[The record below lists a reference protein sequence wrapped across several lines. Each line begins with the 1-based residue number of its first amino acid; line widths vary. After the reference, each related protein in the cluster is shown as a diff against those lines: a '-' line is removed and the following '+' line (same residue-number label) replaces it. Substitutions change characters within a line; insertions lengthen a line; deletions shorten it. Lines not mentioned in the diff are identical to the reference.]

1 MSWPLNFCI
10 SVSQNWISALA
21 SSVMVKNLHQACL
34 ELIRAYRLLVI
45 SLTTGLR
52 AKDIEIILPVRLAMP
67 LARIRF
73 LGNAFASWACNTVIF
88 SSGTDT
94 IPKFKV
100 NVKA

>member
-1 MSWPLNFCI
+1 MLAVEFLYFC
-10 SVSQNWISALA
+10 QPKLDLCFGLLCDGQ
-21 SSVMVKNLHQACL
+21 KLTCL

-45 SLTTGLR
+45 GMATGPR
-52 AKDIEIILPVRLAMP
+52 AKDIEIILPVRLATP